1 MHPGFE
7 RDYRYLLSRLIP
19 RYLLSS
25 QRIEGIRNA
34 LAGRDRLEVIRQA
47 YLSLEELTAKG
58 VYHKRGMQRSYGN
71 VLVSYAR
78 AAGRT
83 RITLELSRSE
93 WNAISEGEKR
103 QVGIVPSVLAGIIS
117 SLSLNDSPK
126 RVNGMINEMLELA
139 THIRPGATGYLVLL
153 QDLPFIAEREDG
165 RIKVSSPA
173 KISSNAFYRSALNRN
188 ASYRF
193 LRPGTISSG
202 ASLFPLAPETTSVIL
217 IPLSNGG
224 LKWGIFEIHLTD
236 GEPPDA
242 EALDNFSLLGRGV
255 VRLLE
260 NNKRLEKMVAVDRL
274 TQVNNRNYFESQ
286 LPLEMERATRNKT
299 CLTFLML
306 DIDDFKRVNDQYGH
320 DVGDAILR
328 LVAQSV
334 KKRLRKIDLFFR
346 YGGEEFIALLPGV
359 GQEDAGRTADRIR
372 HVVSQKRHVLE
383 NGEELRITVSIGGC
397 IYPIDAQNET
407 ELFRRADQALYL
419 SKKEGKN
426 RVTFYQA
433 ET

>member
-7 RDYRYLLSRLIP
+7 KDYRYLLSRLIP

-34 LAGRDRLEVIRQA
+34 LDGRDRLEIIRQA
-47 YLSLEELTAKG
+47 YLSLEELAAKG
-58 VYHKRGMQRSYGN
+58 VYLRRGMQHSDGN
-71 VLVSYAR
+71 VLIYYTST
-78 AAGRT
+78 AGRT

-103 QVGIVPSVLAGIIS
+103 PVGIVPSVLAGIIS

-126 RVNGMINEMLELA
+126 RVIGMINEMLELA
-139 THIRPGATGYLVLL
+139 AHIRPGAAGYLVLL

-173 KISSNAFYRSALNRN
+173 KISSNAFYRSAMTRGV
-188 ASYRF
+188 SYRF
-193 LRPGTISSG
+193 LLPGTISSG
-202 ASLFPLAPETTSVIL
+202 ASLFPLSPETRSVIL
-217 IPLSNGG
+217 IPLANGG
-224 LKWGIFEIHLTD
+224 PKWGILEIHLTG
-236 GEPPDA
+236 GEHPDA
-242 EALDNFSLLGRGV
+242 DVLNNFSLLGRGV
-255 VRLLE
+255 MRLLE
-260 NNKRLEKMVAVDRL
+260 NNRRLEKMVAIDRL

-299 CLTFLML
+299 CLTFLIL
-306 DIDDFKRVNDQYGH
+306 DIDDFKTVNDKYGH
-320 DVGDAILR
+320 DVGDAVLR

-372 HVVSQKRHVLE
+372 HVVSEEQHVLE
-383 NGEELRITVSIGGC
+383 NGQVLRITVSIGGC

-407 ELFRRADQALYL
+407 ELFRRADQALYV